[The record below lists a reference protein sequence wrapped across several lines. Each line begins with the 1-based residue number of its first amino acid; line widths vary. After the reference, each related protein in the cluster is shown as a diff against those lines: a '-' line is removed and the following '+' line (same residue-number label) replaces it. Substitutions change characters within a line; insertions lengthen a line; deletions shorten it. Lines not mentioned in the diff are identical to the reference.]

1 MYDDLS
7 VNPDI
12 SKRTPFLYLEKIPI
26 KKPEN
31 NPNQPCQ
38 LDLNKLKNIFLQAN
52 IRDRE
57 I

>member
-26 KKPEN
+26 KKPETS
-31 NPNQPCQ
+31 PTQPCQ